1 MIPPS
6 EPGNTITN
14 PFESYTIDQPRSGSI
29 SPERPPVSPITP
41 VPTFARLATTNGYE
55 TFIPPPAFTAPPAT
69 FIPQPPSI
77 PISEIDNPDAIAL
90 RAAISLLQIQRE
102 KSKRDLRALET
113 LKERALAEPASF
125 VQELKA
131 GRLKGDEKE
140 GDLLGPTLVDA
151 LKGVETDNTS
161 RRDTLDS
168 GAQEIHDSQ
177 EEDQQVSDGPPS
189 PASSAPPKFPQLPTP
204 QNIVRCPPIE
214 WAKYHVV
221 GESLNKLHDEQVRR
235 PTPGDAT
242 RDQLSGGR
250 PPVHVV
256 ASPYSPFNDKL
267 VDPHPMQTR
276 RGSKRPS

>member
-6 EPGNTITN
+6 QPGNTITN
-14 PFESYTIDQPRSGSI
+14 PFDSYTIDQPRSGSI

-41 VPTFARLATTNGYE
+41 VPTFARLATTNSHA
-55 TFIPPPAFTAPPAT
+55 TFISPPAFTAPPAT

-77 PISEIDNPDAIAL
+77 PILESDNPDAIAL

-102 KSKRDLRALET
+102 KSKRDLRTLET
-113 LKERALAEPASF
+113 LKGRALAEPASF
-125 VQELKA
+125 VEELKA

-140 GDLLGPTLVDA
+140 GDLLSPTLVDA
-151 LKGVETDNTS
+151 LKDVEANN

-177 EEDQQVSDGPPS
+177 EEDQQVSDSPAS
-189 PASSAPPKFPQLPTP
+189 PASSAPPKFPQLPSP

-221 GESLNKLHDEQVRR
+221 GESLDKLHDEQVRR
-235 PTPGDAT
+235 PTPGDVT
-242 RDQLSGGR
+242 RNQTPAGR

-267 VDPHPMQTR
+267 ADPHPMQTR
-276 RGSKRPS
+276 RGSKKPS